1 MLAKLKHTELPSL
14 VWKGSITARPG
25 ILEDWMQAFAL
36 GLRRYHDCID
46 RYWRCVVTKV
56 EEAYGAY
63 LQHSQLDR
71 PSIRPVPP
79 DTLAEHAADIIS
91 FRSCERNLGGL
102 LLHLMPEDV
111 KKACLK
117 TKQTSTLDILYQAHV
132 SAGPGT
138 RTDRHNTLEAVAKG
152 KSVPTSKCYNE
163 LQDWKFAS
171 TRLVTMGVCHPDLS

>member
-1 MLAKLKHTELPSL
+1 MRRN
-14 VWKGSITARPG
+14 KGRGGLWCLLTA
-25 ILEDWMQAFAL
+25 
-36 GLRRYHDCID
+36 
-46 RYWRCVVTKV
+46 
-56 EEAYGAY
+56 
-63 LQHSQLDR
+63 LDR

-152 KSVPTSKCYNE
+152 KSVPTRSCYSE

-171 TRLVTMGVCHPDLS
+171 TRLVTMGVCHPDPSQQLEAIEKVAAKMIEEHEKSSSDTTHFA